1 MLWRGVTQGHP
12 FGDGNKRCG
21 WALAAYYL
29 KVAGFETDRDM
40 WEEDEL
46 YEFNMKISAG
56 EVRDID
62 EIVHKLWEWWGVE
75 EVG

>member
-1 MLWRGVTQGHP
+1 M
-12 FGDGNKRCG
+12 
-21 WALAAYYL
+21 AAYYL